1 MDEHVTDR
9 PLVAFVTTHWGDGD
23 DEATTTTRLLAGAV
37 ARHARVEVLHLV
49 APEAA
54 GPPRADSVFQVH
66 PVPLLDARP
75 LRSGVVQAALAG
87 TVHATPAAGTLTKAA
102 TQAATQAAT
111 SAVLRGDEGHAP
123 GLVDLLVRLRPHSV
137 VLAGRHQPIEPAVL
151 GRRGR
156 PGAPRVVVLPF
167 TASPAHL
174 AGAPLARLLERA
186 DAVAHVHPGERAALR
201 ALGHE
206 RLAGLDLALP
216 LNRGAVAH
224 TLFGIRYFG
233 RYVLLVRSFP
243 PGGPRLRRSVTH
255 EVLRHVLG
263 DVSVAEVDGDR
274 WRVSDGEGTLQLP
287 VSPTR
292 VNLWRLMAHAE
303 ATIDLRPPGPFGRE
317 ALESMLLRTP
327 VVVPEPSAAM
337 AHAKAANGGLWYRD
351 VGELVDAT
359 RAVLDPGIRAR
370 LAAQGAEYALR
381 HHGQVDDFVA
391 RARSLVLGT

>member
-1 MDEHVTDR
+1 MATSVTDR

-23 DEATTTTRLLAGAV
+23 DEATATTRLLAGAV
-37 ARHARVEVLHLV
+37 ARHAQVEVLHLV

-54 GPPRADSVFQVH
+54 GPPRADSVFRVH
-66 PVPLLDARP
+66 PVPLVGARP
-75 LRSGVVQAALAG
+75 LRGGVLQAALAG
-87 TVHATPAAGTLTKAA
+87 TARGAEAAVAPAAVA
-102 TQAATQAAT
+102 
-111 SAVLRGDEGHAP
+111 AVLRGDEGDAP

-137 VLAGRHQPIEPAVL
+137 VLAGRHQPIEPAIL

-167 TASPAHL
+167 TASPAQL

-186 DAVAHVHPGERAALR
+186 DAVAYLHPGERAALVS
-201 ALGHE
+201 LGHE
-206 RLAGLDLALP
+206 RLAPLDLALP

-224 TLFGIRYFG
+224 TLFGLRFFG

-243 PGGPRLRRSVTH
+243 SGGPRLRRSVTH

-337 AHAKAANGGLWYRD
+337 AHAKAAGGGLWYRD
-351 VGELVDAT
+351 VGELFDAT
-359 RAVLDPGIRAR
+359 RAVLDPGLRAR
-370 LAAQGAEYALR
+370 LAAQGAAYAVR
-381 HHGQVDDFVA
+381 HHGQVHDFVA
-391 RARSLVLGT
+391 RARSLVLGA